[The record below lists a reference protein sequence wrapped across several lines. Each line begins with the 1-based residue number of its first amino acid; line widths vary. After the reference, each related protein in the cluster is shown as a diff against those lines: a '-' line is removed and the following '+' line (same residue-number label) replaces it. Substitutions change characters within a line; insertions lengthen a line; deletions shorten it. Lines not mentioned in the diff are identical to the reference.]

1 MKQQITKA
9 AIETAFRGLLQSK
22 PFEKIT
28 VKDIVE
34 ECGLTRNTFY
44 YYYEDTYDV
53 FREIIENE
61 VAEVMDGKDDGKSW
75 EEALLTAL
83 RFALNNQSIAEQLL
97 KSRRRDELETCFEN
111 AIEAILSHY
120 FDHLTENLP
129 CSARDKTLLL
139 NFYTHALQGELRA
152 WLTSGMKT
160 PLEKNLK
167 RLNFLLGDS
176 VKAALMR
183 GEEQQEE

>member
-9 AIETAFRGLLQSK
+9 AIESAFRRLLQSK

-44 YYYEDTYDV
+44 YYYEDTYDI

-61 VAEVMDGKDDGKSW
+61 VAQIISGKDEGKSW

-83 RFALNNQSIAEQLL
+83 RFALNNQSISGQLL
-97 KSRRRDELETCFEN
+97 KSQRRDELEACFEN
-111 AIEAILSHY
+111 AIAAILSHY
-120 FDHLTENLP
+120 FDDLTKDFSCTE
-129 CSARDKTLLL
+129 RDKTLLL

-152 WLTSGMKT
+152 WLSNGMKT

-167 RLNFLLGDS
+167 RLSLLLDGNI
-176 VKAALMR
+176 KIALIR
-183 GEEQQEE
+183 GMEQPEK